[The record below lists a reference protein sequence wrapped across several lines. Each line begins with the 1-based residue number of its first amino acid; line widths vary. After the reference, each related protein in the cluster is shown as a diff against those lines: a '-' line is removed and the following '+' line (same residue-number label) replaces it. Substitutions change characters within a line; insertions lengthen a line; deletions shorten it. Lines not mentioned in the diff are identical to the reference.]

1 MTQRVP
7 FVILGISVPKVL
19 RHQEPNCEVIDA
31 SKQILIKL
39 WAKHP
44 GCLQNVK
51 MLLNFRCQKLDEM
64 KNTKSLSDAMQVAYR
79 AVAKKECNGYKV
91 YTNIWIDMNTG
102 DDLSMVADIFNKS
115 VKQVDNWDKFMEQS
129 KLQEIASTA
138 VDNCMKLKVDIL

>member
-1 MTQRVP
+1 MTQHVP
-7 FVILGISVPKVL
+7 FVILGISVPKVP

-39 WAKHP
+39 WAEHP

-51 MLLNFRCQKLDEM
+51 MLLNFLCQKLDEM
-64 KNTKSLSDAMQVAYR
+64 EDIKSLSDAMQAAYT
-79 AVAKKECNGYKV
+79 KV
-91 YTNIWIDMNTG
+91 EAREWHRFEAITNIWIDMNTV
-102 DDLSMVADIFNKS
+102 DDSSMIADIFNKS
-115 VKQVDNWDKFMEQS
+115 VEQVDNWDKFMEHS